1 MVYNTGTTDYEVLLT
16 IPISTNYQY
25 LLWFGFFIA
34 LAVKIPMLPFH
45 IWLPQA
51 HTEAPTGGSV
61 ILAAI
66 LLKLGTYGFLRYTI
80 PLFPEA
86 SNAFAPFVLVLVT

>member
-1 MVYNTGTTDYEVLLT
+1 
-16 IPISTNYQY
+16 
-25 LLWFGFFIA
+25 
-34 LAVKIPMLPFH
+34 MLPFH

-86 SNAFAPFVLVLVT
+86 SSAFAPFVLVLVTLGVVYSCIAALSLID